1 MRGQEDAKRMDF
13 HWTQQEQSFRETLRA
28 FLDANLPPDW
38 ERFSQHGP
46 ASPALTRFAR
56 EFSGKLAEQD
66 LLTPH
71 WPEAIGGLGLD
82 AWHQTILAEEMWI
95 AGEPRGGQYM
105 NVNWIGPTL
114 MKYGSVTQQDRYL
127 PDITSGKALWCQGF
141 SEPDA
146 GSDLASLRTRA
157 DRQGAVYRINGQKI
171 WTSYAG
177 LAGTCF
183 LLCRT
188 GEDRKRG
195 ISILLVPMDTPGIT
209 VREIPSIIGH
219 GDIQEVFFDDV
230 EVPLSARLGDEGQAW
245 EIIAFSLTNERLGI
259 PRYALA
265 RAAIDRAVAILS
277 KRGDFA
283 DGDVRMEAAKAATL
297 CEAARL
303 ASYAIVDRRAK
314 GNAVGAEASSARYA
328 TIMAERAA
336 AEFVAEYLP
345 EALADAHPYLKMH
358 HQRGIV
364 AGIAAGAAEIQLNI
378 IAGDVLALPR
388 EPR

>member
-1 MRGQEDAKRMDF
+1 MDF
-13 HWTQQEQSFRETLRA
+13 SWTHEEQAFRQRLKDFLARTL
-28 FLDANLPPDW
+28 PGDW

-46 ASPALTRFAR
+46 ASPALTEYAR
-56 EFSGKLAEQD
+56 EFCGKLAQED

-71 WPEAIGGLGLD
+71 WPKDIGGQGLD
-82 AWHQTILAEEMWI
+82 PWHQTILAEEMWI

-114 MKYGSVTQQDRYL
+114 IKYGTQAQQERYL
-127 PDITSGKALWCQGF
+127 PPIADGSALWCQGF
-141 SEPDA
+141 SEPGS

-157 DRQGAVYRINGQKI
+157 VLEGDHYRVNGQKI

-177 LAGTCF
+177 LADTCF
-183 LLCRT
+183 LLVRT
-188 GEDRKRG
+188 SDDRKRG

-209 VREIPSIIGH
+209 VRQIPSLIGE
-219 GDIQEVFFDDV
+219 GDIHEVFFDDMM
-230 EVPLSARLGDEGQAW
+230 VPATALFGGEGQAW
-245 EIIAFSLTNERLGI
+245 EVISYSLTNERLGI

-265 RAAIDRAVAILS
+265 RAALDHAVAVLKDEGS
-277 KRGDFA
+277 WARY
-283 DGDVRMEAAKAATL
+283 DVKAEAGHAAAL
-297 CEAARL
+297 CEAARM
-303 ASYAIVDRRAK
+303 ASYAIVTRRAA
-314 GNAVGAEASSARYA
+314 GEAVGAESSSARFA
-328 TIMAERAA
+328 TVMAERRV
-336 AEFVAEYLP
+336 AEFVVEYLP

-378 IAGDVLALPR
+378 IANDVLGLPR

>member
-1 MRGQEDAKRMDF
+1 MDF
-13 HWTQQEQSFRETLRA
+13 AWTSTEQAFRERLRA
-28 FLDANLPPDW
+28 FLAKTLPEDW

-46 ASPALTRFAR
+46 ASPALTRYAETFCGA
-56 EFSGKLAEQD
+56 LAQEE

-71 WPEAIGGLGLD
+71 WPVEIGGQGQD
-82 AWHQTILAEEMWI
+82 PWHQAILAEEMWI

-114 MKYGSVTQQDRYL
+114 IKYGSEQQRARYL
-127 PDITSGKALWCQGF
+127 PPIAEGRALWCQGF
-141 SEPDA
+141 SEPGS

-157 DRQGAVYRINGQKI
+157 VREGDDYVVNGQKI

-177 LAGTCF
+177 LADTCF

-188 GEDRKRG
+188 SDDRKRG
-195 ISILLVPMDTPGIT
+195 ITILLVPMDTPGIT
-209 VREIPSIIGH
+209 VRQIPSIIGE
-219 GDIQEVFFDDV
+219 GDIHEVFFDDMR
-230 EVPLSARLGDEGQAW
+230 VPATARLGEEGQAW
-245 EIIAFSLTNERLGI
+245 EIIAYSLRNERLGI

-265 RAAIDRAVAILS
+265 RAALDRAVAILRE
-277 KRGDFA
+277 RGDFA
-283 DGDVRMEAAKAATL
+283 REAVRIEAAQAAAL

-303 ASYAIVDRRAK
+303 ASYAIVTRRAE
-314 GNAVGAEASSARYA
+314 GEVVGQESSSARYA
-328 TIMAERAA
+328 TVLCERTV
-336 AEFVAEYLP
+336 AEFVVEHVP

-378 IAGDVLALPR
+378 IASDVLGLPR